1 MSKLIE
7 TLRRHEGVK
16 NTLYKCTSD
25 KWTIGVGRNLE
36 DVGVSDDEIDYL
48 LQNDITRTENLLD
61 EYMGWWS
68 DLDNIR
74 QEALINFVFNVGIGT
89 AMKFKKAMAALE
101 AHDYDTAAIEM
112 MDSNWAKQV
121 GSRAEEVTQMI
132 KTGEYQD
139 SHIKRPLRGSPSLT
153 IEVRIC

>member
-36 DVGVSDDEIDYL
+36 DVGLSEEEIDFL
-48 LQNDITRTENLLD
+48 LLNDIVRTKELMD
-61 EYMGWWS
+61 DYIPWHS
-68 DLDNIR
+68 DLDEVR

-89 AMKFKKAMAALE
+89 TMKFKNAMAALE
-101 AHDYDTAAIEM
+101 EHDYDTAATEM
-112 MDSNWAKQV
+112 LDSNWAKQV
-121 GSRAEEVTQMI
+121 GSRAIEITQMI

-139 SHIKRPLRGSPSLT
+139 
-153 IEVRIC
+153 

>member
-36 DVGVSDDEIDYL
+36 DVGLSEEEIDML
-48 LQNDITRTENLLD
+48 LLNDIMRTKELMD
-61 EYMGWWS
+61 DYIPWHS
-68 DLDNIR
+68 DLDEIR

-89 AMKFKKAMAALE
+89 TMKFKNAMAALE
-101 AHDYDTAAIEM
+101 EHDYDTASTEM
-112 MDSNWAKQV
+112 LDSNWAKQV
-121 GSRAEEVTQMI
+121 GNRAIEITQMI

-139 SHIKRPLRGSPSLT
+139 
-153 IEVRIC
+153 

>member
-1 MSKLIE
+1 MSRLIE

-36 DVGVSDDEIDYL
+36 DVGLSEEEIDML
-48 LQNDITRTENLLD
+48 LLNDIVRTKELMDDYIPWHRDLD
-61 EYMGWWS
+61 EV
-68 DLDNIR
+68 R

-89 AMKFKKAMAALE
+89 TMKFKNAMAALE
-101 AHDYDTAAIEM
+101 EHDYDTAATEM
-112 MDSNWAKQV
+112 LDSNWAKQV

-139 SHIKRPLRGSPSLT
+139 
-153 IEVRIC
+153 

>member
-7 TLRRHEGVK
+7 ILKRHEGVK
-16 NTLYKCTSD
+16 DTLYKCTAD

-36 DVGVSDDEIDYL
+36 DVGLSEDEIEYL
-48 LQNDITRTENLLD
+48 LQNDIERTKNLI
-61 EYMGWWS
+61 ERYMPWYS
-68 DLDNIR
+68 DLDEVR

-89 AMKFKKAMAALE
+89 AMKFKNAMTALE

-121 GSRAEEVTQMI
+121 GSRAVEVTEMI
-132 KTGEYQD
+132 KTGEYQA
-139 SHIKRPLRGSPSLT
+139 
-153 IEVRIC
+153 

>member
-36 DVGVSDDEIDYL
+36 DVGLSEEEIDML
-48 LQNDITRTENLLD
+48 LLNDIKRTKELMDDYIPWYNDLD
-61 EYMGWWS
+61 EV
-68 DLDNIR
+68 R

-112 MDSNWAKQV
+112 LDSNWAKQV

-139 SHIKRPLRGSPSLT
+139 
-153 IEVRIC
+153 

>member
-36 DVGVSDDEIDYL
+36 DVGLSEEEIDML
-48 LQNDITRTENLLD
+48 LLNDIKRTKELMDDYIPWYNDLD
-61 EYMGWWS
+61 EV
-68 DLDNIR
+68 R

-139 SHIKRPLRGSPSLT
+139 
-153 IEVRIC
+153 

>member
-7 TLRRHEGVK
+7 TLKRHEGVK
-16 NTLYKCTSD
+16 DTLYKCTAD

-36 DVGVSDDEIDYL
+36 DVGLSEDEIDYL
-48 LQNDITRTENLLD
+48 LQNDIERTKNLI
-61 EYMGWWS
+61 ERYMPWYS
-68 DLDNIR
+68 DLDEVR

-89 AMKFKKAMAALE
+89 AMKFKNAMAALE

-121 GSRAEEVTQMI
+121 GNRAIEVTEMI
-132 KTGEYQD
+132 KTGEYQA
-139 SHIKRPLRGSPSLT
+139 
-153 IEVRIC
+153 

>member
-36 DVGVSDDEIDYL
+36 DVGLSEEEIDML
-48 LQNDITRTENLLD
+48 LLNDIKRTKELMDDYIPWHNDLD
-61 EYMGWWS
+61 EV
-68 DLDNIR
+68 R

-89 AMKFKKAMAALE
+89 TIKFKNAMAALE

-112 MDSNWAKQV
+112 LDSNWAKQV

-139 SHIKRPLRGSPSLT
+139 
-153 IEVRIC
+153 

>member
-36 DVGVSDDEIDYL
+36 DVGLSEEEIDML
-48 LQNDITRTENLLD
+48 LLNDIKRTKELMDDYIPWYNDLD
-61 EYMGWWS
+61 EV
-68 DLDNIR
+68 R

-89 AMKFKKAMAALE
+89 TMKFKNAMAALE
-101 AHDYDTAAIEM
+101 AHDYDTAAVEM
-112 MDSNWAKQV
+112 LDSNWAKQV

-139 SHIKRPLRGSPSLT
+139 
-153 IEVRIC
+153 

>member
-7 TLRRHEGVK
+7 TLKRHEGVK
-16 NTLYKCTSD
+16 DTLYKCTAD

-36 DVGVSDDEIDYL
+36 DVGLSEDEIDYL
-48 LQNDITRTENLLD
+48 LQNDIERTKNLI
-61 EYMGWWS
+61 EKYMPWYS
-68 DLDNIR
+68 DLDEVR

-89 AMKFKKAMAALE
+89 AMKFKNAMAALE

-121 GSRAEEVTQMI
+121 GNRAIEVTEMI

-139 SHIKRPLRGSPSLT
+139 
-153 IEVRIC
+153 

>member
-1 MSKLIE
+1 MSRLIE

-36 DVGVSDDEIDYL
+36 DVGLSEEEIDML
-48 LQNDITRTENLLD
+48 LLNDIVRTKELMD
-61 EYMGWWS
+61 DYIPWHS
-68 DLDNIR
+68 DLDEIR

-89 AMKFKKAMAALE
+89 TMKFKNAMAALE
-101 AHDYDTAAIEM
+101 EHDYDTAATEM
-112 MDSNWAKQV
+112 LDSNWAKQV
-121 GSRAEEVTQMI
+121 GSRAIEITQMI

-139 SHIKRPLRGSPSLT
+139 
-153 IEVRIC
+153 

>member
-16 NTLYKCTSD
+16 DTLYKCTAD

-36 DVGVSDDEIDYL
+36 DVGLSEDEIDYL
-48 LQNDITRTENLLD
+48 LENDIKRTKELMDDYIPWHNDLD
-61 EYMGWWS
+61 EV
-68 DLDNIR
+68 R

-89 AMKFKKAMAALE
+89 TMKFKNAMAALE
-101 AHDYDTAAIEM
+101 EHDYDTAATEM
-112 MDSNWAKQV
+112 LDSNWAKQV
-121 GSRAEEVTQMI
+121 GNRAIEITQMI

-139 SHIKRPLRGSPSLT
+139 
-153 IEVRIC
+153 

>member
-16 NTLYKCTSD
+16 NTLYKCTSN

-36 DVGVSDDEIDYL
+36 DVGLSEEEIDML
-48 LQNDITRTENLLD
+48 LLNDIKRTKELMDEYIPWHNDLD
-61 EYMGWWS
+61 EV
-68 DLDNIR
+68 R

-89 AMKFKKAMAALE
+89 TMKFKNAMAALE

-112 MDSNWAKQV
+112 LDSNWAKQV

-139 SHIKRPLRGSPSLT
+139 
-153 IEVRIC
+153 

>member
-7 TLRRHEGVK
+7 ILRRHEGVK

-36 DVGVSDDEIDYL
+36 DVGLSEEEIDML
-48 LQNDITRTENLLD
+48 LLNDIVRTKELMND
-61 EYMGWWS
+61 YIPWHS
-68 DLDNIR
+68 DLDEVR

-89 AMKFKKAMAALE
+89 TMKFKNAMAALE
-101 AHDYDTAAIEM
+101 AHDYDTAAAEM
-112 MDSNWAKQV
+112 LDSNWAKQV
-121 GSRAEEVTQMI
+121 GNRAIEVTEMI

-139 SHIKRPLRGSPSLT
+139 
-153 IEVRIC
+153 

>member
-7 TLRRHEGVK
+7 TLKRHEGVK
-16 NTLYKCTSD
+16 DTLYKCTAD

-36 DVGVSDDEIDYL
+36 DVGLSKDEIDYL
-48 LQNDITRTENLLD
+48 LQNDIERTKELMDDYIPWHNDLD
-61 EYMGWWS
+61 EV
-68 DLDNIR
+68 R

-89 AMKFKKAMAALE
+89 TMKFKNAMAALE

-121 GSRAEEVTQMI
+121 GDRAIEVTEMI
-132 KTGEYQD
+132 KTGEYQA
-139 SHIKRPLRGSPSLT
+139 
-153 IEVRIC
+153 

>member
-36 DVGVSDDEIDYL
+36 DVGLSEEEIDML
-48 LQNDITRTENLLD
+48 LLNDIKRTKELMDDYIPWYNDLD
-61 EYMGWWS
+61 EV
-68 DLDNIR
+68 R

-89 AMKFKKAMAALE
+89 AMKFKKAMVALE

-112 MDSNWAKQV
+112 LDSNWAKQV

-139 SHIKRPLRGSPSLT
+139 
-153 IEVRIC
+153 

>member
-1 MSKLIE
+1 MSRLIE

-36 DVGVSDDEIDYL
+36 DVGLSEEEIDML
-48 LQNDITRTENLLD
+48 LLNDIVRTKELMD
-61 EYMGWWS
+61 DYIPWHS
-68 DLDNIR
+68 DLDEVR

-89 AMKFKKAMAALE
+89 TMKFKNAMAALKE
-101 AHDYDTAAIEM
+101 HDYDTAATEM
-112 MDSNWAKQV
+112 LDSNWAKQV
-121 GSRAEEVTQMI
+121 GSRAIEITQMI

-139 SHIKRPLRGSPSLT
+139 
-153 IEVRIC
+153 

>member
-36 DVGVSDDEIDYL
+36 DVGLSEEEIDML
-48 LQNDITRTENLLD
+48 LLNDIKRTKELMDDYIPWHNDLD
-61 EYMGWWS
+61 EV
-68 DLDNIR
+68 R

-89 AMKFKKAMAALE
+89 TMKFKNAMAALE
-101 AHDYDTAAIEM
+101 AHDYDTAATEM
-112 MDSNWAKQV
+112 LDSNWAKQV

-139 SHIKRPLRGSPSLT
+139 
-153 IEVRIC
+153 

>member
-36 DVGVSDDEIDYL
+36 DVGLSEEEIDML
-48 LQNDITRTENLLD
+48 LLNDIVRTKELMD
-61 EYMGWWS
+61 DYIPWHS
-68 DLDNIR
+68 DLDEIR

-89 AMKFKKAMAALE
+89 TMKFKNAMAALE
-101 AHDYDTAAIEM
+101 EHDYDTAATEM
-112 MDSNWAKQV
+112 LDSNWAKQV
-121 GSRAEEVTQMI
+121 GSRAIEITQMI

-139 SHIKRPLRGSPSLT
+139 
-153 IEVRIC
+153 

>member
-36 DVGVSDDEIDYL
+36 DVGLSEEEIDML
-48 LQNDITRTENLLD
+48 LLNDIKRTKELMDDYIPWHNDLD
-61 EYMGWWS
+61 EV
-68 DLDNIR
+68 R

-89 AMKFKKAMAALE
+89 TMKFKNAMAALE

-121 GSRAEEVTQMI
+121 GNRAIEVTEMI
-132 KTGEYQD
+132 RTGEYQA
-139 SHIKRPLRGSPSLT
+139 
-153 IEVRIC
+153 